1 MVTGPGAGDGG
12 LAVRLDGR
20 VLRVVLHGA
29 VDLDVRERDSPAL
42 WAALERPDVG
52 AVDVDASGVTFLDSS
67 GLSILVRLARDAG
80 ERGVPL
86 RLVALSPRVEDLLEA
101 TGVRDWMAELGTP
114 GPAPR

>member
-1 MVTGPGAGDGG
+1 MR
-12 LAVRLDGR
+12 LAGR

-52 AVDVDASGVTFLDSS
+52 AVDVDASGVTFLDSRGR
-67 GLSILVRLARDAG
+67 GLRVRVAGDAG

-86 RLVALSPRVEDLLEA
+86 RLVALSPRGEDLLEA